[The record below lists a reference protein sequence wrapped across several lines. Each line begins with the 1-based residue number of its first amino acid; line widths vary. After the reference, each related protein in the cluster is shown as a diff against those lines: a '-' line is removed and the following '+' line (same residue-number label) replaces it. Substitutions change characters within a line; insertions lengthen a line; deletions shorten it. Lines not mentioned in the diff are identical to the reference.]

1 MTNTA
6 PTQTSVTTQVYRVFI
21 KATPQAIW
29 DAITTPE
36 WTQRY
41 GYGLRDM
48 YELRPGGAYRGHAN
62 AGMLAMDMPD
72 IVADGEVIESDPPHK
87 LVVTWRMA
95 MDPRLAAEGF
105 TRLTYEIAEG
115 RDGVTRLS
123 VIHDLTGTPG
133 HAAMVAGDQQGPGAG
148 GGWTWI
154 LSDLKSLL
162 EGGAPMSTSKGW

>member
-1 MTNTA
+1 MTSTA
-6 PTQTSVTTQVYRVFI
+6 PSDTSVTTQIYRVFI

-36 WTQRY
+36 WTQRF
-41 GYGLRDM
+41 GYGLRDV
-48 YELRPGGAYRGHAN
+48 YELRPGGAYRGYAN
-62 AGMLAMDMPD
+62 AGMRAMGMPE
-72 IVADGEVIESDPPHK
+72 VAVDGEVIEADPPRK

-95 MDPRLAAEGF
+95 MDPSMAAEGY
-105 TRLTYEIAEG
+105 TRLTYEIMEG
-115 RDGVTRLS
+115 RNGVSRLS

-154 LSDLKSLL
+154 LSDLKTLL
-162 EGGAPMSTSKGW
+162 ESGPQRVTGGAW